1 MGGMRRAPLPGG
13 AKPLPAAR
21 VTFAM
26 GGREP
31 ASAEDHGLVAVE
43 DDAVLAVPLDGAGQ
57 HLALGVAAAGRE
69 VLHGVG
75 VVGAGHVLLDDRAL
89 VQVGRPIVGRV
100 ANQLHAAVMG
110 LVVGLGA
117 LEIGRA
123 HV

>member
-1 MGGMRRAPLPGG
+1 MLVHFLLIFFFFFNDTATTEIYTLSLHDALPI
-13 AKPLPAAR
+13 
-21 VTFAM
+21 FAM

-75 VVGAGHVLLDDRAL
+75 VVGAGHVLLDDRD
-89 VQVGRPIVGRV
+89 RKS
-100 ANQLHAAVMG
+100 
-110 LVVGLGA
+110 VV
-117 LEIGRA
+117 
-123 HV
+123 